1 MKISVCNQL
10 REHGGNLKANNREII
25 LKITCNKTVSLL
37 QNLQCIVFKWLKY
50 RQLNILCFLN
60 LFETN
65 PQVESQSPAY
75 FADANQ
81 YIYL

>member
-37 QNLQCIVFKWLKY
+37 
-50 RQLNILCFLN
+50 
-60 LFETN
+60 
-65 PQVESQSPAY
+65 
-75 FADANQ
+75 
-81 YIYL
+81 